1 MKKTMDFLGSLGL
14 AWRRDLKVGKECKA
28 CRNQPRE
35 GGDKG
40 P

>member
-28 CRNQPRE
+28 CR
-35 GGDKG
+35 KG
-40 P
+40 NCVVS